1 MKILVFA
8 HRLEVGGTQVNAIE
22 LSAMLRVRH
31 GHDVVLFATP
41 GPMLEYANEKR
52 LRFIAAPDASVHPS
66 FARGRALRQ
75 AIRQERPDVIHAWDW
90 PQCLDAYYS
99 TRVPTLVTDM
109 SMVTSRFL
117 PKALPTTFG
126 TPELVDRARV
136 NGRRPVLLLPPVDI
150 HKNAPGAEDPERFK
164 KQYGINGADFT
175 LVTVSRL
182 TDWMKGESLRRTIA
196 AVSDLGKRFPLRFV
210 VVGDG
215 PARTDLER
223 LARQTNQALMRH
235 AVVLTGAM
243 VDPRPAYAAADVVVG
258 MGGSALRGMAFAKA
272 VIVVGERNF
281 AEIFNQDTAERFY
294 YRGIYGLGDGA
305 PGNYP
310 LTASIE
316 LLANHP
322 DLTSSIGAFSRDF
335 VLKHFS
341 LEAVT
346 DALDG
351 YFRNAV
357 SASLPFHVRA
367 KDEFRT
373 GAILLARRLV
383 KR

>member
-1 MKILVFA
+1 M
-8 HRLEVGGTQVNAIE
+8 
-22 LSAMLRVRH
+22 
-31 GHDVVLFATP
+31 
-41 GPMLEYANEKR
+41 
-52 LRFIAAPDASVHPS
+52 
-66 FARGRALRQ
+66 
-75 AIRQERPDVIHAWDW
+75 IHAWDW

-117 PKALPTTFG
+117 PKALLTTFG

-182 TDWMKGESLRRTIA
+182 TDWMKAESLRRTIA

-294 YRGIYGLGDGA
+294 YRGIDGLGDGA
-305 PGNYP
+305 P
-310 LTASIE
+310 
-316 LLANHP
+316 
-322 DLTSSIGAFSRDF
+322 
-335 VLKHFS
+335 V
-341 LEAVT
+341 
-346 DALDG
+346 
-351 YFRNAV
+351 
-357 SASLPFHVRA
+357 
-367 KDEFRT
+367 
-373 GAILLARRLV
+373 AIH
-383 KR
+383 